1 MELNKETMM
10 QLNQRNPK
18 HMSIY
23 KEVLTYAATN
33 GTQEKQVEDYL
44 IPERSTKILFD
55 RLCLVSVAALI
66 YGIYAAYVI
75 NFPNVTPMISLQNLG
90 LILIVF
96 LFGIAWQ
103 AARFA
108 DQKILYQE
116 IDAIIRICPESTIQ
130 RAYEAMIKSE
140 KYKK

>member
-10 QLNQRNPK
+10 QLNQKNPK
-18 HMSIY
+18 HMNIY

-44 IPERSTKILFD
+44 IPEKSSKILFD
-55 RLCLVSVAALI
+55 RLCLISVAVIL

-75 NFPNVTPMISLQNLG
+75 NFPNITPMISLQNLG
-90 LILIVF
+90 LILVVF
-96 LFGIAWQ
+96 LFGVAWQ
-103 AARFA
+103 SARFA

-116 IDAIIRICPESTIQ
+116 INAIIRICPEATIK
-130 RAYEAMIKSE
+130 RAYDQLINQEKS
-140 KYKK
+140 KK